1 MFSFSG
7 STEANLE
14 KLQKKLQELELDEQQ
29 RERLQ
34 EFLKQ
39 KKEVGDLVMEDF
51 EKLGELGAG
60 NGGVVWH
67 VRHKPTN
74 LIMAQKVGVL
84 ICAVS
89 FPCRVN

>member
-1 MFSFSG
+1 MFLSSG

-14 KLQKKLQELELDEQQ
+14 KLQRKLQELELDEQQ

-39 KKEVGDLVMEDF
+39 KKEVGELVMEDF

-74 LIMAQKVGVL
+74 LIMAQKVCML
-84 ICAVS
+84 TETPFWWKTI
-89 FPCRVN
+89 